1 MQMRTKKH
9 SKTDMEI
16 YLRDQAKRIFY
27 SLEIPLNS
35 LGVFMGKEGDW
46 IYWYSNNHVFD
57 TGSAETEAEAM
68 KEATKYIKQIN
79 LRYDI

>member
-1 MQMRTKKH
+1 MQRRTKKH

-16 YLRDQAKRIFY
+16 YLRDQAKRVFY
-27 SLEIPLNS
+27 SRNIPIES
-35 LGVFMGKEGDW
+35 MGVFNSNTDEW
-46 IYWYSNNHVFD
+46 VYWYKDEKIYD
-57 TGSAETEAEAM
+57 TGFADTESEAM